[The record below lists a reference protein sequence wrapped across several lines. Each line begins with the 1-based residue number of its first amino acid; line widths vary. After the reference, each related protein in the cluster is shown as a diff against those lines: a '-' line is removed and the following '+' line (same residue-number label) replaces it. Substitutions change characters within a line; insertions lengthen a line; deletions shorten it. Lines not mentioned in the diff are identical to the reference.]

1 MFVVLFFVDDDDGL
15 LFCSLSLS
23 LSQTVSL
30 SAKKT
35 KEKNKK
41 KNKKKKK
48 NVVLS
53 FFCVVVCVE
62 LQKKGDAFPH
72 SL

>member
-1 MFVVLFFVDDDDGL
+1 MFVVLFFVDDDGL